1 MKKIA
6 FFPILLSFAYASPT
20 LDLLSAED
28 FIKNK
33 ELEKIDNSLKNA
45 YANPIADLSLFNNDR
60 SRFKS
65 LFVPRSLII
74 KYSDND
80 IKDALSV
87 SRPYL
92 EAEKKFQ
99 EAIAQKKEDDKKRIV
114 IKSDE
119 TKDKAKDKV
128 NNKSKTNKKSD

>member
-1 MKKIA
+1 MKRLV
-6 FFPILLSFAYASPT
+6 FLPILLSCAYASSS

-33 ELEKIDNSLKNA
+33 ELDKIDNSLKNA
-45 YANPIADLSLFNNDR
+45 YANPIADLSLFNND
-60 SRFKS
+60 STRFKS
-65 LFVPRSLII
+65 LFVPQSLVV

-80 IKDALSV
+80 IKDALSI

-99 EAIAQKKEDDKKRIV
+99 EAIAKKKEDDKRRIV

-119 TKDKAKDKV
+119 TKTKDKA
-128 NNKSKTNKKSD
+128 NKQKANKKSD

>member
-1 MKKIA
+1 MKRIV
-6 FFPILLSFAYASPT
+6 FLPILLSCAYAAPT

-28 FIKNK
+28 FIQNK

-45 YANPIADLSLFNNDR
+45 YANPIADLSLFNND
-60 SRFKS
+60 SARFKS

-99 EAIAQKKEDDKKRIV
+99 EAIAKKKEEDKKRIV

-119 TKDKAKDKV
+119 TKTKDKA
-128 NNKSKTNKKSD
+128 NGKSKTNKKSD

>member
-1 MKKIA
+1 MKRIV
-6 FFPILLSFAYASPT
+6 FLPILLSCAYAAPS

-28 FIKNK
+28 FIQNK

-45 YANPIADLSLFNNDR
+45 YANPIADLSLFNND
-60 SRFKS
+60 STRFKS
-65 LFVPRSLII
+65 LFVPQSLIV

-80 IKDALSV
+80 IKEALSI

-99 EAIAQKKEDDKKRIV
+99 EAIAKKKEDDKKRIV

-119 TKDKAKDKV
+119 TQTKDKS
-128 NNKSKTNKKSD
+128 NKSKTNKKSD

>member
-1 MKKIA
+1 MKRIV
-6 FFPILLSFAYASPT
+6 FLPILLSCAYAAPT

-28 FIKNK
+28 FIQNK

-45 YANPIADLSLFNNDR
+45 YANPIADLSLFNND
-60 SRFKS
+60 SARFKS

-80 IKDALSV
+80 IKDALLG

-99 EAIAQKKEDDKKRIV
+99 EAIAKKKEEDKKRIV

-119 TKDKAKDKV
+119 TKEKTKDKA
-128 NNKSKTNKKSD
+128 NSKSKTNKKSD

>member
-1 MKKIA
+1 MKKIV
-6 FFPILLSFAYASPT
+6 FLPILLSCAYASSS

-33 ELEKIDNSLKNA
+33 ELDKIDNSLKNA
-45 YANPIADLSLFNNDR
+45 YANPIADLSLFNND
-60 SRFKS
+60 SARFKS
-65 LFVPRSLII
+65 LFVPQSLIV
-74 KYSDND
+74 KYSDTD
-80 IKDALSV
+80 IKDALSI

-99 EAIAQKKEDDKKRIV
+99 EAIAKKKEDDKRRIV

-119 TKDKAKDKV
+119 TKTKDKA
-128 NNKSKTNKKSD
+128 NKQKANKKSD

>member
-1 MKKIA
+1 MKKLV
-6 FFPILLSFAYASPT
+6 FLPILLSCAYASSS

-33 ELEKIDNSLKNA
+33 ELDKIDNSLKNA
-45 YANPIADLSLFNNDR
+45 YANPIADLSLFNND
-60 SRFKS
+60 SARFKS
-65 LFVPRSLII
+65 LFVPQSLIV
-74 KYSDND
+74 KYNDND

-99 EAIAQKKEDDKKRIV
+99 EAIAKKKEDDKRRIV

-119 TKDKAKDKV
+119 TKTKDKA
-128 NNKSKTNKKSD
+128 NKQKANKKSD

>member
-1 MKKIA
+1 MKRIV
-6 FFPILLSFAYASPT
+6 FLPILLSCAYAAPS

-28 FIKNK
+28 FIQNK

-45 YANPIADLSLFNNDR
+45 YANPIADLSLFNND
-60 SRFKS
+60 STKFKS
-65 LFVPRSLII
+65 LFVPQSLIV

-80 IKDALSV
+80 IKEALSI

-99 EAIAQKKEDDKKRIV
+99 EAIAKKKEDDKKRIV

-119 TKDKAKDKV
+119 TKTKDKS
-128 NNKSKTNKKSD
+128 NNSKTNKKSD

>member
-1 MKKIA
+1 MKRLV
-6 FFPILLSFAYASPT
+6 FLPILLSCAYASSS

-33 ELEKIDNSLKNA
+33 ELDKIDNSLKNA
-45 YANPIADLSLFNNDR
+45 YANPIADLSLFNND
-60 SRFKS
+60 SARFKS
-65 LFVPRSLII
+65 LFVPQSLIV
-74 KYSDND
+74 KYTDND
-80 IKDALSV
+80 IKDALSI

-99 EAIAQKKEDDKKRIV
+99 EAIAKKKEDDKRRIV

-119 TKDKAKDKV
+119 TKTKDKA
-128 NNKSKTNKKSD
+128 NKQKANKKSD

>member
-1 MKKIA
+1 MKKII
-6 FFPILLSFAYASPT
+6 FLPILLSCAYAAPT

-28 FIKNK
+28 FIQNK

-45 YANPIADLSLFNNDR
+45 YANPIADLSLFNND
-60 SRFKS
+60 SARFKS

-74 KYSDND
+74 QYSDND

-99 EAIAQKKEDDKKRIV
+99 EAIAKKKEEDKKRIV

-119 TKDKAKDKV
+119 TKTKDKA
-128 NNKSKTNKKSD
+128 NGKSKTNKKSD

>member
-1 MKKIA
+1 MKRLV
-6 FFPILLSFAYASPT
+6 FLPILLSCAYASSS

-33 ELEKIDNSLKNA
+33 ELDKIDNSLKNA
-45 YANPIADLSLFNNDR
+45 YANPIADLSLFNND
-60 SRFKS
+60 STRFKS
-65 LFVPRSLII
+65 LFVPQSLVV

-99 EAIAQKKEDDKKRIV
+99 EAIAKKKEDDKRRIV

-119 TKDKAKDKV
+119 TKTKDKA
-128 NNKSKTNKKSD
+128 NKQKTNKKSD

>member
-1 MKKIA
+1 MKRIV
-6 FFPILLSFAYASPT
+6 FLPILLSCAYAAPS

-28 FIKNK
+28 FIQNK

-45 YANPIADLSLFNNDR
+45 YANPIADLSLFNND
-60 SRFKS
+60 STRFKS
-65 LFVPRSLII
+65 LFVPQSLIV

-80 IKDALSV
+80 IKEALSI

-99 EAIAQKKEDDKKRIV
+99 EAIAKKKEDDKKRIV

-119 TKDKAKDKV
+119 TKTKDKS
-128 NNKSKTNKKSD
+128 NKSKTNKKSD

>member
-1 MKKIA
+1 MKRLV
-6 FFPILLSFAYASPT
+6 FLPILLSCAYASSS

-33 ELEKIDNSLKNA
+33 ELDKIDNSLKNA
-45 YANPIADLSLFNNDR
+45 YANPIADLSLFNND
-60 SRFKS
+60 SARFKS
-65 LFVPRSLII
+65 LFVPQSLIV

-80 IKDALSV
+80 IKDALSI

-99 EAIAQKKEDDKKRIV
+99 EAIAKKKEDDKRRIV

-119 TKDKAKDKV
+119 TKTKDKA
-128 NNKSKTNKKSD
+128 NKQKANKKSD

>member
-1 MKKIA
+1 MKKIV
-6 FFPILLSFAYASPT
+6 FLPILLSCAYASSS

-33 ELEKIDNSLKNA
+33 ELDKIDNSLKNA
-45 YANPIADLSLFNNDR
+45 YANPIADLSLFNND
-60 SRFKS
+60 SARFKS
-65 LFVPRSLII
+65 LFVPQSLIV

-80 IKDALSV
+80 IKDALSI

-99 EAIAQKKEDDKKRIV
+99 EAIAKKKEDDKRRIV

-119 TKDKAKDKV
+119 TKTKDKA
-128 NNKSKTNKKSD
+128 NKQKANKKSD

>member
-1 MKKIA
+1 MKILV
-6 FFPILLSFAYASPT
+6 FLPILLSCAYASSS

-33 ELEKIDNSLKNA
+33 ELDKIDNSLKNA
-45 YANPIADLSLFNNDR
+45 YANPIADLSLFNND
-60 SRFKS
+60 SARFKS
-65 LFVPRSLII
+65 LFVPQSLIV

-80 IKDALSV
+80 IKDALSI

-99 EAIAQKKEDDKKRIV
+99 EAIAKKKEDDKRRIV

-119 TKDKAKDKV
+119 TKTKDKA
-128 NNKSKTNKKSD
+128 NKQKANKKSD

>member
-1 MKKIA
+1 MKRIV
-6 FFPILLSFAYASPT
+6 FLPILLSCAYAAPS

-28 FIKNK
+28 FIQNK

-45 YANPIADLSLFNNDR
+45 YANPIADLSLFNND
-60 SRFKS
+60 STRFKS
-65 LFVPRSLII
+65 LFVPQSLIV

-80 IKDALSV
+80 IKEALSI

-99 EAIAQKKEDDKKRIV
+99 EAIAKKKEDDKKRIV

-119 TKDKAKDKV
+119 TKTKD
-128 NNKSKTNKKSD
+128 KSKTNKKSD

>member
-1 MKKIA
+1 MKKIV
-6 FFPILLSFAYASPT
+6 FLPILLSCAYAAPT

-28 FIKNK
+28 FIQNK

-45 YANPIADLSLFNNDR
+45 YANPIADLSLFNND
-60 SRFKS
+60 SARFKS

-99 EAIAQKKEDDKKRIV
+99 EAIAKKKEEDKKRIV

-119 TKDKAKDKV
+119 TKTKDKA
-128 NNKSKTNKKSD
+128 NGKSKSNKKSD

>member
-1 MKKIA
+1 MKRLV
-6 FFPILLSFAYASPT
+6 FLPILLSCAYASSS

-33 ELEKIDNSLKNA
+33 ELDKIDNSLKNA
-45 YANPIADLSLFNNDR
+45 YANPIADLSLFNND
-60 SRFKS
+60 SARFKS
-65 LFVPRSLII
+65 LFVPQSLIV

-80 IKDALSV
+80 IKDALSI

-99 EAIAQKKEDDKKRIV
+99 EAIAKKKEDDKRRIV

-119 TKDKAKDKV
+119 TKTKDKA
-128 NNKSKTNKKSD
+128 NKQKTNKKSD

>member
-1 MKKIA
+1 MKKIV
-6 FFPILLSFAYASPT
+6 FLPILLSCAYAAPT

-28 FIKNK
+28 FIQNK

-45 YANPIADLSLFNNDR
+45 YANPIADLSLFNND
-60 SRFKS
+60 SARFKS

-99 EAIAQKKEDDKKRIV
+99 EAIAKKKEEDKKRIV

-119 TKDKAKDKV
+119 TKTKDKA
-128 NNKSKTNKKSD
+128 NGKSKTNKKSD

>member
-1 MKKIA
+1 MKRIV
-6 FFPILLSFAYASPT
+6 FLPILLSCAYSAPS

-28 FIKNK
+28 FIQNK

-45 YANPIADLSLFNNDR
+45 YANPIADLSLFNND
-60 SRFKS
+60 STRFKS
-65 LFVPRSLII
+65 LFVPQSLIV

-80 IKDALSV
+80 IKEALSI

-99 EAIAQKKEDDKKRIV
+99 EAIAKKKEDDKKRIV

-119 TKDKAKDKV
+119 TQTKDKS
-128 NNKSKTNKKSD
+128 NKSKTNKKSD

>member
-1 MKKIA
+1 MKRLV
-6 FFPILLSFAYASPT
+6 FLPILLSCAYASSS

-33 ELEKIDNSLKNA
+33 ELDKIDNSLKNA
-45 YANPIADLSLFNNDR
+45 YANPIADLSLFNND
-60 SRFKS
+60 SARFKS
-65 LFVPRSLII
+65 LFVPQSLIV

-80 IKDALSV
+80 IKDALSI

-99 EAIAQKKEDDKKRIV
+99 KAIAKKKEDDKRRIV

-119 TKDKAKDKV
+119 TKTKDKA
-128 NNKSKTNKKSD
+128 NKQKTNKKSD